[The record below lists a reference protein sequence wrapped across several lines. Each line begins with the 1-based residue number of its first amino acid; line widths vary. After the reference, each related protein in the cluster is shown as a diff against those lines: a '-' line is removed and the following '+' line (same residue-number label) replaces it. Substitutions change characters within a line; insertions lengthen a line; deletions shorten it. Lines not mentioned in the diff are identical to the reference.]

1 MLKVKHLTV
10 GILGNAPILSEISMV
25 MRKHKIVA
33 LLGKNGAGKTTLM
46 ETLMLLHKDFKG
58 DLFFEDK
65 PVTKKIIQKK
75 FGYMEADPYFYEYL
89 TVFEMLEYLC
99 LVRGLK
105 NYKDLII
112 EWLCKVNLEEKK
124 DNTVKSLSKGMKQRL
139 SFIMAVLHKPE
150 ILLLDEP
157 FNALDPDEMEN
168 LKKIIIN
175 YSKQASILISTHIF
189 SFLHNLATDVV
200 FLHAGKIKKIVNLVN
215 EKWTLADYEK
225 NFKEINV

>member
-1 MLKVKHLTV
+1 MLKIKHLTV
-10 GILGNAPILSEISMV
+10 GIPGNEPILSEISLV
-25 MRKHKIVA
+25 IEKQKIVA

-46 ETLMLLHKDFKG
+46 VTMMLLHKSFKG
-58 DLFFEDK
+58 EMFFENK

-99 LVRGLK
+99 LVRRLK
-105 NYKDLII
+105 NHKDLIV
-112 EWLCKVNLEEKK
+112 EWLCKVNLADKK

-139 SFIMAVLHKPE
+139 SFVMAIIHKPE

-168 LKKIIIN
+168 LKKIIID

-189 SFLHNLATDVV
+189 SFLKNLATDVI
-200 FLHAGKIKKIVNLVN
+200 FLHIGQIKKTVESIGG
-215 EKWTLADYEK
+215 KWTLADYEE